1 MRRGPVSRWVECSG
15 LRLSRSFAFGIGL
28 AALALAAGLDAPAL
42 AASATLRGEAMPA
55 GFGRLSLAFEEPVK
69 TRINVSNGVL
79 IVGFGSPVQVDLA
92 KIARELPNYI
102 SVARLDPDGRG
113 MRFALTQG
121 YKANLIEAG
130 DRAFIDILPQSWS
143 GVLPGP
149 PTDALAALTERLR
162 QAEARAKE
170 AARNPQPAVLTLRSA
185 SLPTLERLIFQAPP
199 ETRLTSSL
207 SEGTLKLG
215 FDRAMNVEAHAIRS
229 ALPDHVKL
237 TGLDAGNESVGL
249 TLTIPKDWQARSFND
264 ETGLVVDLLRPAP
277 AGALSLADLEKQ
289 QPATPSASAG
299 RPAETKT
306 ADAKAAEAKATEV
319 KPGEASKPAE
329 AKSAEVKPGPQAGAA
344 PQAVAAPAA
353 PEPPPG
359 PVAISA
365 AEKRLDFRFPRPTG
379 AAAFLDAGVMTLVF
393 DTRDTIDPARLAGL
407 LPKLIADSSVT
418 REGRATLVR
427 LRLIGQPLARF
438 FDDGTGWSLD
448 LGEATG
454 KSVAVPVE
462 PQRGMDERDQT
473 MLAVPLPGLTGV
485 HWLEAGPA
493 GLPVAIATATGPVR
507 LTPKPYQ
514 FVEFGLLQTAQGVVV
529 QPRADDIAVRAGS
542 GQVRIGRAG
551 GLTVSLDIPG
561 PAFGRTEAS
570 PADRKQDD
578 PPLLD
583 SEQWTNLRRGNL
595 RDNARALML
604 DATDV
609 TRSRKSQARLALA
622 RFYVANGLMPEAAG
636 PLDALL
642 AEDPA
647 MRGNREAAFL
657 KGVLAAGMHRNEE
670 ALAAFDAGSIKDD
683 VEAGLWRALI
693 EQRLG
698 RNAPALA
705 GFRKAEAVLDRY
717 PADLQGEFREAMA
730 RAAFA
735 MQDVGTADQQV
746 QLLGA
751 LPKGAYERERLD
763 LMEARLNDVSGR
775 PQAAMNGYKELFE
788 ARSRPVAA
796 EAQLL
801 AVKLANARPQGVEL
815 APDEAIAR
823 LETVSVI
830 WRGGRLEMEALAE
843 LGRLY
848 ADRQRWRD
856 AFTVARR
863 ANETFP
869 NDPLTRR
876 LHDETA
882 QRFAELFSGEG
893 RSNLSRI
900 DALALFYDFK
910 EFLPIGRRGDEITRL
925 LADRLVELDLLDQA
939 AEILKYQMERRLTGA
954 ARSTV
959 AARLAMVELMN
970 GRPADAIRA
979 LNATRLVELPADVKR
994 ARLLLEAKA
1003 LSDLSRTDQAL
1014 EMLDGESGAEVDRL
1028 RADVNWTG
1036 RRWREAG
1043 ESYERLL
1050 GESWRGDAPLSD
1062 GERADAMRA
1071 AVSYVM
1077 ANEALSLD
1085 RLRSKF
1091 APKMAR
1097 SIDAR
1102 TFAFVTAANRARPA
1116 DLREMAR
1123 ATAGANT
1130 VSEFLSAYR
1139 ERYPALAPAMRN
1151 PRPEGEALPSP
1162 AEGATAEPTTPQR
1175 S

>member
-1 MRRGPVSRWVECSG
+1 MSRWVECSG

-42 AASATLRGEAMPA
+42 AASATVRGEAMPA

-92 KIARELPNYI
+92 KVARELPNYI

-121 YKANLIEAG
+121 YQANLIEAG
-130 DRAFIDILPQSWS
+130 DKAFIDILPQSWT
-143 GVLPGP
+143 GVMPGP
-149 PTDALAALTERLR
+149 PADALAALTERLR
-162 QAEARAKE
+162 LAEAKAKE

-185 SLPTLERLIFQAPP
+185 TLPTLERLIFQAPP
-199 ETRLTSSL
+199 ETKLTNTL
-207 SEGTLKLG
+207 SEGTLKLS
-215 FDRAMNVEAHAIRS
+215 FDRPMNVEAPAIRS

-237 TGLDAGNESVGL
+237 AGLDSGKESVGL
-249 TLTIPKDWQARSFND
+249 TLTIPKDWQVRSFND
-264 ETGLVVDLLRPAP
+264 ETGLVVDLLRPAT
-277 AGALSLADLEKQ
+277 ANALSLADLEKQ
-289 QPATPSASAG
+289 QPAAP
-299 RPAETKT
+299 PAP
-306 ADAKAAEAKATEV
+306 AA
-319 KPGEASKPAE
+319 KPAE
-329 AKSAEVKPGPQAGAA
+329 AKSAETKPAEPKPAQPQPATQPAAA
-344 PQAVAAPAA
+344 PQAVAAAPAA

-393 DTRDTIDPARLAGL
+393 DTRDTIDPARLNGL
-407 LPKLIADSSVT
+407 LPKLIAESTVT
-418 REGRATLVR
+418 REGRTTLVR

-448 LGEATG
+448 LGEAAS
-454 KSVAVPVE
+454 KSAAVPVE
-462 PQRGMDERDQT
+462 PQRGMDERDQN
-473 MLAVPLPGLTGV
+473 MLTVPLPGLTGV
-485 HWLEAGPA
+485 HWLESGPA

-542 GQVRIGRAG
+542 AQVRIGRSG
-551 GLTVSLDIPG
+551 GLTVSFDIPG
-561 PAFGRTEAS
+561 PAVDRTEAS
-570 PADRKQDD
+570 QARKQDN

-583 SEQWTNLRRGNL
+583 TEQWENLRRGNL

-642 AEDPA
+642 AEDA
-647 MRGNREAAFL
+647 SMRGNREAAFL
-657 KGVLAAGMHRNEE
+657 KGVVAAGMHRNEE
-670 ALAAFDAGSIKDD
+670 ALAAFDAGSIKEDA
-683 VEAGLWRALI
+683 EAGLWRALI
-693 EQRLG
+693 EQRLN

-705 GFRKAEAVLDRY
+705 GFRKTEAVLDRY
-717 PADLQGEFREAMA
+717 PSELQGEFREAMA

-735 MQDVGTADQQV
+735 MQDVGTADAQV

-751 LPKGAYERERLD
+751 LPKGSFDRERLD
-763 LMEARLNDVSGR
+763 LMEARLNEVSGR

-788 ARSRPVAA
+788 AKSRPIAA

-801 AVKLANARPQGVEL
+801 AVKLANAKQQGNEL
-815 APDEAIAR
+815 SPDEAIAR

-830 WRGGRLEMEALAE
+830 WRGGRVEMETLAE

-848 ADRQRWRD
+848 ADQQRWRD

-970 GRPADAIRA
+970 GKPADAIRS
-979 LNATRLVELPADVKR
+979 LNSTRLVELPADVKR
-994 ARLLLEAKA
+994 ARLLLEAKG

-1014 EMLDGESGAEVDRL
+1014 EMLDGESGAEIDRL

-1050 GESWRGDAPLSD
+1050 GESWRDDTPLTD
-1062 GERADAMRA
+1062 GQRADAMRA

-1077 ANEALSLD
+1077 ANETLSLD

-1102 TFAFVTAANRARPA
+1102 TFAFVTAANRARPG

-1151 PRPEGEALPSP
+1151 PKPEGEALPSP
-1162 AEGATAEPTTPQR
+1162 TDGAAAEPATPQK